1 MKYKPY
7 KQLPADTLD
16 NWLEF
21 YNRMYG
27 NYLVQT
33 NPYLKKEYKKNL
45 IFLRKYLQNL
55 KEFKKNKM
63 FFI

>member
-45 IFLRKYLQNL
+45 IFLRNYLQNL

>member
-7 KQLPADTLD
+7 KQLPADTLM

-21 YNRMYG
+21 YHRMYG
-27 NYLVQT
+27 NYLVQE

-45 IFLRKYLQNL
+45 IFLRNYLQNL